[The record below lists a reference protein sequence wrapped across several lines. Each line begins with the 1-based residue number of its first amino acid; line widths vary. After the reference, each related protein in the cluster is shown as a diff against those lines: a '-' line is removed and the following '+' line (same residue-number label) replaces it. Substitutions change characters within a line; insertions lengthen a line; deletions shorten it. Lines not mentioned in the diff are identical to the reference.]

1 MLVLRNHGV
10 VALGETIEEAFHYIF
25 NVQIACEI
33 QVRKIVYP
41 HLFFFFFCF
50 VMLGIV
56 FTYFQT
62 SISWWLLVLFCLLR
76 EVLLHL
82 SKKGSTE
89 VSLELKTGGKKIKI
103 HIQTHTPNLS
113 AS

>member
-41 HLFFFFFCF
+41 HLFFFFLLCYVGYCVYLFPDFYQLVASCF
-50 VMLGIV
+50 V
-56 FTYFQT
+56 
-62 SISWWLLVLFCLLR
+62 
-76 EVLLHL
+76 L
-82 SKKGSTE
+82 SFKRS
-89 VSLELKTGGKKIKI
+89 
-103 HIQTHTPNLS
+103 S
-113 AS
+113 ASFE

>member
-41 HLFFFFFCF
+41 PLFFFFFFFAYVGYCVYLFPEFYQLVASCF
-50 VMLGIV
+50 
-56 FTYFQT
+56 
-62 SISWWLLVLFCLLR
+62 VLFCLLR

-82 SKKGSTE
+82 SKKGSTMGTY
-89 VSLELKTGGKKIKI
+89 VYV
-103 HIQTHTPNLS
+103 
-113 AS
+113 